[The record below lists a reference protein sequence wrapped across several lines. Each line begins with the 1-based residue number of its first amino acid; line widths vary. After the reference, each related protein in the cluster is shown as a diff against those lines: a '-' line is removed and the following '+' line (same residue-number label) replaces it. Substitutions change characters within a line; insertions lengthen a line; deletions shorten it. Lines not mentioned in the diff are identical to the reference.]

1 MIKHESKARTAAA
14 SGSRTAHENLNR
26 ARTAAASGSRTAHEK
41 GISMNQKI
49 LHTPDGVRDIYGDE
63 CERKQ
68 ILEGRLHQVLS
79 SFGYRDIETPTFEFF
94 DVFGRDVGTI
104 PSRDLYKFFDRE
116 GDTLVLRPDFTPSIA
131 RAASRYFQ
139 NFSRP
144 IRLDYVGNTF
154 INHSSL
160 QGRLKESTQM
170 GAELIGE
177 SSADGDAEVIAM
189 AAQALTASGLKDFQI
204 SVGHVGFFESLV
216 SEAGIDEETE
226 GRLRELIRN
235 RNTFGVQKLI
245 SEQKIDE
252 KIGKLLGALPTLAGP
267 DSLERAW
274 DMSEGLKAR
283 SALERLKEVQ
293 NLLKVYGVADA
304 ISFDLAM
311 ISAYM
316 YYTGIIFRGYTYGTG
331 EAVVKGGRYDSLLGH
346 FGKDAPSVGFVIV
359 VNQLMNALL
368 RQKIEVLPE
377 HERYL
382 ILYRE
387 GFGDKALARAVA
399 YRGQGKYTETCRVT
413 EEMLGQMSFADFAS
427 GIRASGG
434 YASVITVGE
443 DE

>member
-1 MIKHESKARTAAA
+1 
-14 SGSRTAHENLNR
+14 
-26 ARTAAASGSRTAHEK
+26 
-41 GISMNQKI
+41 MNQKI

-68 ILEGRLHQVLS
+68 ILEGRLHQVLA
-79 SFGYRDIETPTFEFF
+79 SFGYRDIEPPTFEFF

-139 NFSRP
+139 NCKRP

-245 SEQKIDE
+245 SEKQIDE
-252 KIGKLLGALPTLAGP
+252 KTGKLFIALPTLAGP
-267 DSLERAW
+267 DSLKRAFE
-274 DMSEGLKAR
+274 MSEGLKAR
-283 SALERLKEVQ
+283 EALGRLLEVQ
-293 NLLKVYGVADA
+293 NLLEVYGVADC

-359 VNQLMNALL
+359 VNQLMNALT
-368 RQKIEVLPE
+368 RQKIEILPE

-382 ILYRE
+382 ILYQE
-387 GFGDKALARAVA
+387 GFGGEALEKAVA

-413 EEMLGQMSFADFAS
+413 KEMVGQMSLAEFAS
-427 GIRASGG
+427 SVRSEGG

-443 DE
+443 DER